1 MIFSVDVF
9 TLKSHFSRCYPPG
22 NFNTVQLYLCVQ
34 VQGGWQFQPK
44 GKLVPEPDGGVV
56 WSVQHPALGEGGA
69 LLTLRLGLYTCS
81 GGEGVCRL
89 TRIKHALTLLPVEGV
104 EEDYSMCDLGS
115 LL

>member
-1 MIFSVDVF
+1 MNVF
-9 TLKSHFSRCYPPG
+9 TPKSRLSQCYPAG
-22 NFNTVQLYLCVQ
+22 NFITLIAQLYLSVQ

-44 GKLVPEPDGGVV
+44 GKLVPEQDGGVV

-69 LLTLRLGLYTCS
+69 VLTLRLGLYTCS

-89 TRIKHALTLLPVEGV
+89 TRLKHALTLLPVEGV